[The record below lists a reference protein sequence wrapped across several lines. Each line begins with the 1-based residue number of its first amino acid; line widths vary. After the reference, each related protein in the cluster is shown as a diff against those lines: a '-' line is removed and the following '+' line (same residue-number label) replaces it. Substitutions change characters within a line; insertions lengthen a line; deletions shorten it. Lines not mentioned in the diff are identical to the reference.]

1 MDFDPICQQH
11 ARLTEIPRVFCLPK
25 SSINE
30 SGGKLKAGATIGDG
44 DRKSWDPRGAI
55 NERVN
60 FQGRKCLRFRAVN
73 E

>member
-1 MDFDPICQQH
+1 M
-11 ARLTEIPRVFCLPK
+11 FCFPK
-25 SSINE
+25 SRINE

-44 DRKSWDPRGAI
+44 DRKSWDPRGAMI
-55 NERVN
+55 WDNFFLCTLILLVNERVN